1 MKTTILSLASS
12 GTSVVGEFDNDKT
25 VVENLA
31 SFMAENVRGETHPDE
46 VVHKYRL
53 KEERTFDWK
62 TGGWTNSAFCERWGL
77 AAIARV

>member
-31 SFMAENVRGETHPDE
+31 DFIGEKDAIW
-46 VVHKYRL
+46 KYRL

-62 TGGWTNSAFCERWGL
+62 TGGQTLSAFCERWGL